1 MVDSDVALALQ
12 DLLGMELGMD
22 VGLRSP
28 MSPKAALVILA
39 TQAHAVLIKGMVD
52 SDVVLAPLDL
62 VEMGLGMDV
71 GLKSPKCP
79 KAALV
84 ILAILAHV
92 VSI

>member
-1 MVDSDVALALQ
+1 MVASDVALALQ
-12 DLLGMELGMD
+12 DLLGMELGMGVD
-22 VGLRSP
+22 PSSHRVV
-28 MSPKAALVILA
+28 LVILA